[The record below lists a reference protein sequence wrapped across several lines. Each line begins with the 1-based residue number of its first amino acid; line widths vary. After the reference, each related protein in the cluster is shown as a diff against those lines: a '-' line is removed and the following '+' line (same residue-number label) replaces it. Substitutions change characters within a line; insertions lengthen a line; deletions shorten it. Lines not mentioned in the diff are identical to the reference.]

1 MGTTRR
7 VTGSEDRNGE
17 DLLEKLAEASSRP
30 GGTPRLTGPQEG
42 IKETGGPLVQDTT
55 ETGPGETKQTGQGLP
70 TILGSGLKPS
80 GQSGS
85 QGAYIRGGHS
95 TGDGTRAGAVGV
107 TGVPGAEP
115 IYNPIGRSTVLE
127 QYESTLG
134 EKPER
139 TEGERTT
146 AAFDKMMGFEG
157 TRPGPYESGYRAQMD
172 EILGQ
177 LADREGF
184 SYNPEEDQLYKN
196 YRDQYLRLGN
206 RAMQDT
212 MAQAA
217 GLTGGY
223 GNSYATGAGQ
233 QAYQD
238 YLSRLNERMPEMY
251 QMAYERYKDQGD
263 DLYNRLNALHGLD
276 TTDYGRFRDAV
287 GDWETDRDWWTRRYD
302 TESGLDM
309 DRYAQDLAAW
319 QADRDYWKSMLSLM
333 EDDRYALP
341 TATGGGGGGGGAGGG
356 DKKKTGDLSAEKEA
370 AARLTLEE
378 IAKEADKS
386 KEHAPISEDVKK
398 LYNGL
403 TGTET
408 VTVPVDTWT
417 GADPGLAGLT
427 APVKATDTDVLD
439 YMARLYGVSPS
450 KLNEYLGK

>member
-7 VTGSEDRNGE
+7 VTGSEDRNGNE
-17 DLLEKLAEASSRP
+17 LLEKVAEGLSGP
-30 GGTPRLTGPQEG
+30 GTPRLSGPQEG
-42 IKETGGPLVQDTT
+42 IKETGGPLVQDPTDA
-55 ETGPGETKQTGQGLP
+55 GPGETKQTGQGLP

-95 TGDGTRAGAVGV
+95 TGDGSRAGAVGV

-238 YLSRLNERMPEMY
+238 YLSKLNEQMPNLY
-251 QMAYERYKDQGD
+251 QLAYNRYKDQGD
-263 DLYNRLNALHGLD
+263 DLYNRLNALHALD
-276 TTDYGRFRDAV
+276 TTDYSRYRDTV
-287 GDWETDRDWWTRRYD
+287 GDWETDRNWWTTRYD
-302 TESGLDM
+302 TEGGNDM
-309 DRYAQDLAAW
+309 QRYAQDLAAW

-333 EDDRYALP
+333 EDDRYADAL
-341 TATGGGGGGGGAGGG
+341 AGGGSGGGGGGGGG
-356 DKKKTGDLSAEKEA
+356 DKEKSKTDLSAEKEA
-370 AARLTLEE
+370 AARLTLEDV
-378 IAKEADKS
+378 AKEADKS
-386 KEHAPISEDVKK
+386 KEHAPISADVKK
-398 LYNGL
+398 YFDALGK
-403 TGTET
+403 ET
-408 VTVPVDTWT
+408 VTVPVDAWT

-427 APVKATDTDVLD
+427 APIKSTDTDLLD
-439 YMARLYGVSPS
+439 YLARLYGVSPS